1 MNEYT
6 TALLQIVSTELNEQ
20 ELCDGI
26 GMSNHASQ
34 QPPAPNAYYCF
45 ETSSVCD
52 SEDLNTH
59 IQKLEPILNP
69 IKGFIVERIS
79 RGDNVTLLW
88 FPKEGS
94 NNFTILSPESMTFLG
109 KFGISFLIQSKNQ

>member
-6 TALLQIVSTELNEQ
+6 TALLQIVSTELSEE
-20 ELCDGI
+20 ELSK
-26 GMSNHASQ
+26 GMGLRNHASR
-34 QPPAPNAYYCF
+34 QPEAPNSYYCF

-59 IQKLEPILNP
+59 IQKLEPLINP

-79 RGDNVTLLW
+79 KGDNITLLW
-88 FPKEGS
+88 FPKES
-94 NNFTILSPESMTFLG
+94 SDKFTILSPESMTFLG
-109 KFGISFLIQSKNQ
+109 KFGISFLIQSKN